1 MEASPIDPSMRS
13 ALLPWGSSK
22 GTMSTSTDRAASSG
36 IGSGRV
42 PWTAWLP
49 ITSSSVSPNT
59 APAARMA

>member
-36 IGSGRV
+36 IGSGGAVDR
-42 PWTAWLP
+42 L
-49 ITSSSVSPNT
+49 
-59 APAARMA
+59 AADHE